1 VPTGRVDGKNAI
13 VTDGVVAVVTVL
25 GTGIP
30 VADGEAVSGFLIA
43 LNEPSD
49 VLALLDDMDDMD
61 DRALVAVV
69 RDAGATFLGPVQGDL
84 AGLVCLSGNLGS
96 HLAIVS
102 RELGTP
108 ALVGL
113 HIAEGQELREGTL
126 VELDLDSGE
135 LRALDA

>member
-1 VPTGRVDGKNAI
+1 M
-13 VTDGVVAVVTVL
+13 VVAVVTLL

-30 VADGEAVSGFLIA
+30 VADGAAVTGHLIA
-43 LNEPSD
+43 LNTPSD
-49 VLALLDDMDDMD
+49 VLALLDDLDDVDAID
-61 DRALVAVV
+61 DRTLVAVV
-69 RDAGATFLGPVQGDL
+69 SDAGATFLGPVQGEL

-113 HIAEGQELREGTL
+113 QIAEGQELREGTL

-135 LRALDA
+135 LRALDVRP